1 MSTAGLRASHL
12 RAYGARAAVLG
23 LFVTSQ
29 LCALA
34 IAPAADAA
42 LKRETSSIQVA
53 FDARQPG
60 LSALSIDSLQRGE
73 FGKNPIVE
81 QAAPQAEYKITQSGG
96 WVQYA
101 LASDPGHAVW
111 QMRAAGD
118 LLQLRSVY
126 RASAAAMTWRFNP
139 DLTHATLL
147 GHVTAAGDIALPA
160 VMHLPGMGS
169 LRVSAQ
175 TGLKPGGEVALGYVA
190 HRRPSRYVD
199 VTFPAATQA
208 EGWVEYTLRT
218 AAIYPAVPGVNLND
232 RRYDGFRRDW
242 LDIYQ
247 QQAEQHVLANNAA
260 SDAVGF
266 TVFLYADMARYTPRL
281 VPGLT
286 AMDLVRDTLDRYLAG
301 FLGYGMTGYQM
312 FDGRPGREEFPH
324 PSLDTYP
331 SLLIAAYDYVDATG
345 DRQWLR
351 AHYAGLH
358 EWAEKMT
365 APNADQSPLLEYPES
380 GNSGSWTPKVT
391 VRPANWW
398 DTIGFAHQDA
408 YSNALGYRA
417 LRGMAALSEH
427 AGEPRDA
434 AKYRARAEALR
445 AAYAPAFVDPAT
457 GVVAGWRSSD
467 GQLHNYYFTFVNG
480 IAVQYGL
487 IGGATARRA
496 MDGIVS
502 EMRKVGYTNFSL
514 GLPGNLIP
522 VRRAD
527 YVDLNPHAGGPQ
539 REDGSDGFQIY
550 ENGGATACWAY
561 YTVAALY
568 KLGERDEADRM
579 LMPMLQGFAQQG
591 FSQRAANG
599 QTSDWRDWQGGAH
612 GYEGLLVDNYYT
624 FLAVLDRA
632 NMLQKLP

>member
-286 AMDLVRDTLDRYLAG
+286 AMDLVRDTLDSLKRGG
-301 FLGYGMTGYQM
+301 F
-312 FDGRPGREEFPH
+312 RRI
-324 PSLDTYP
+324 
-331 SLLIAAYDYVDATG
+331 LIVNG
-345 DRQWLR
+345 
-351 AHYAGLH
+351 HG
-358 EWAEKMT
+358 
-365 APNADQSPLLEYPES
+365 
-380 GNSGSWTPKVT
+380 GNQ
-391 VRPANWW
+391 PA
-398 DTIGFAHQDA
+398 
-408 YSNALGYRA
+408 
-417 LRGMAALSEH
+417 AALAQEWMMDNPDCRVRFHDWWRAPKTWAQVQATDKIASH
-427 AGEPRDA
+427 ASWMENFPWTRLPTTPAHDEKPMVDIDIMKTMAPFETRNVLEDGNYGGRTQRSDA
-434 AKYRARAEALR
+434 EMQAIWDVAVAE
-445 AAYAPAFVDPAT
+445 T
-457 GVVAGWRSSD
+457 
-467 GQLHNYYFTFVNG
+467 
-480 IAVQYGL
+480 
-487 IGGATARRA
+487 RA
-496 MDGIVS
+496 M
-502 EMRKVGYTNFSL
+502 L
-514 GLPGNLIP
+514 
-522 VRRAD
+522 
-527 YVDLNPHAGGPQ
+527 
-539 REDGSDGFQIY
+539 
-550 ENGGATACWAY
+550 
-561 YTVAALY
+561 
-568 KLGERDEADRM
+568 EA
-579 LMPMLQGFAQQG
+579 
-591 FSQRAANG
+591 
-599 QTSDWRDWQGGAH
+599 W
-612 GYEGLLVDNYYT
+612 
-624 FLAVLDRA
+624 
-632 NMLQKLP
+632 

>member
-34 IAPAADAA
+34 SAQTADAA
-42 LKRETSSIQVA
+42 LKRETPSIQVV

-81 QAAPQAEYKITQSGG
+81 QPAPPAEYKVTQSGG
-96 WVQYA
+96 WVRYA
-101 LASDPGHAVW
+101 LASDPAHAVW

-118 LLQLRSVY
+118 VLRLRSVY
-126 RASAAAMTWRFNP
+126 RAGAAAMTWRFNP

-160 VMHLPGMGS
+160 VLHLPGMGS
-169 LRVSAQ
+169 LRVSVQ
-175 TGLKPGGEVALGYVA
+175 TGLKPGGSVALGYVA
-190 HRRPSRYVD
+190 HRRPSRFVD

-208 EGWVEYTLRT
+208 EGWVEYTLQT
-218 AAIYPAVPGVNLND
+218 AAIYPAVPGVNLSD

-266 TVFLYADMARYTPRL
+266 TVFLYADMARYTPPL
-281 VPGLT
+281 APGLT

-312 FDGRPGREEFPH
+312 FDAKVGREEFPH

-351 AHYAGLH
+351 AHYKGLRG
-358 EWAEKMT
+358 WAETMT
-365 APNADQSPLLEYPES
+365 APNADKSPLLEYAES
-380 GNSGSWTPKVT
+380 GNSGSWTPRVT

-398 DTIGFAHQDA
+398 DTIGFGHQDA

-417 LRGMAALSEH
+417 LRGMAVLADQ
-427 AGEPRDA
+427 AGAAGDA
-434 AKYRARAEALR
+434 ARYRARAEALR

-457 GVVAGWRSSD
+457 GVVAGWRSRD
-467 GQLHNYYFTFVNG
+467 GQLHNYDFTFVNG
-480 IAVQYGL
+480 IAVRYGL
-487 IGGATARRA
+487 IQGAVARRA

-561 YTVAALY
+561 YTVAALD
-568 KLGERDEADRM
+568 KLGERGEADRM
-579 LMPMLQGFAQQG
+579 LMPMLEGFAQQG

-632 NMLQKLP
+632 NMLAKLP